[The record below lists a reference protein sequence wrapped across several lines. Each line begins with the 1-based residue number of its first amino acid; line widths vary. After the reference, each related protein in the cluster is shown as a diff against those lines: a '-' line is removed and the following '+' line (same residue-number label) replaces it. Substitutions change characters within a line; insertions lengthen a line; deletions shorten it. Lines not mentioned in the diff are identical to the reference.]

1 MRLAEALIERKNIK
15 DSIDSLG
22 KRLERV
28 AKVQEGDAPSENP
41 MELLK
46 VIEAKLKEL
55 ESIIVKINK
64 TNLSASLQDG
74 KTLMEAIARRDI
86 LALKRSILENLARE
100 ATPSRDRFTRTEIK
114 FIPTVNVGNIRKEA
128 DRAAK
133 EYRELD
139 AEIQAKNWEVKL
151 IE

>member
-1 MRLAEALIERKNIK
+1 VRLAEALIERKNIK
-15 DSIDSLG
+15 DSIDNLR
-22 KRLERV
+22 KRLESV
-28 AKVQEGDAPSENP
+28 AKVQEGDAPAENP
-41 MELLK
+41 KELLEA
-46 VIEAKLKEL
+46 IEAKLKEL

-86 LALKRSILENLARE
+86 LALKRSILESLARE

-114 FIPTVNVGNIRKEA
+114 FVPTVNVGDIRKEA
-128 DRAAK
+128 DRTAK

-139 AEIQAKNWEVKL
+139 AQIQAKNWEVKL

>member
-15 DSIDSLG
+15 DSIDNLR
-22 KRLERV
+22 KRLESV
-28 AKVQEGDAPSENP
+28 AKVQEGDTPAEDPK
-41 MELLK
+41 ELLEA
-46 VIEAKLKEL
+46 IEAKLKEL

-86 LALKRSILENLARE
+86 LALKRSILESLARE

-114 FIPTVNVGNIRKEA
+114 FVPTVSVGDIRKEA
-128 DRAAK
+128 DRTAK

-139 AEIQAKNWEVKL
+139 AQIQAKNWEVEL